1 MKTTVELP
9 DSLLR
14 EAKRIAVRRRT
25 TVKALIE
32 QGLRSAIA
40 ERERK
45 AGFKL
50 RNATFRGNGLVAGV
64 SLQDWATIRD
74 LAYAGRGA

>member
-14 EAKRIAVRRRT
+14 EAKRAAIKRRT

-32 QGLRSAIA
+32 QGLRRVVADRTRA
-40 ERERK
+40 EGFSLRK
-45 AGFKL
+45 AGF
-50 RNATFRGNGLVAGV
+50 RGDGLVSGR
-64 SLQDWATIRD
+64 SLQDWAAIRD
-74 LAYAGRGA
+74 LVYAERGA

>member
-14 EAKRIAVRRRT
+14 QAKRVALRERT

-32 QGLRSAIA
+32 RGLRLVVA
-40 ERERK
+40 EQGRAAFR
-45 AGFKL
+45 L
-50 RNATFRGNGLVAGV
+50 RRGSFRGDGLVSGR
-64 SLQDWATIRD
+64 SLQDWAAIRD
-74 LAYAGRGA
+74 AIYAERGA